1 MPDRLSNLII
11 EYRLIRYILT
21 VILIS
26 KLGCFIDNL
35 NAQGNDQGVKTVIL
49 ANEIS
54 YNRETNTI
62 TAIGNVEV
70 EREERI
76 LLADKISF
84 NEKNDLVTAIGNVTL
99 LDKTGSV
106 MFFDKVNISG
116 DLKKGFA
123 RNVKVLLADKSK
135 MAARKVRR
143 NENNVNELRQ
153 AVFTAC
159 DVECDK
165 NPLWQIKANK
175 VIHYQNEQLMTYN
188 DAWIEMYGIPVFYTP
203 YLAHPDPTA
212 KRKSGFLTPSIGGGD
227 NLGFLFAIPY
237 YLDIG
242 SNKDAT
248 FTPLY
253 TSLAGKGLTTEY
265 RQLFNKGKIEFFGS
279 LVSGDNDN
287 TKDLRGHIKAAT
299 RWDLNKK
306 WRTGA
311 DFHLASDDT
320 YLRRYNLDAPTW
332 LTTNAF
338 VERFGTQSYFSINA
352 YHFQSQRRII
362 ALGSTPIITPLI
374 EYKYFGKP
382 SKFGSFITAN
392 ASALALYRENGSDQT
407 RLSSEIV
414 WNLPYVS
421 PYGGLYSLKA
431 SLRGDGYYVR
441 DVLNPET
448 NSSFT
453 GNKER
458 FFPQLSMEWRLPLL
472 KESKNSSN
480 YIEPIIQG
488 IISPAAKN
496 PFEIPNED
504 SRDLE
509 FDDTN
514 LFVEQRFS
522 GKDRVEGGARINY
535 GVLWNLQTQSNSF
548 IEVLVGQSYRFKK
561 QNIFSNGS
569 GLNGKF
575 SDYVGH
581 IRYNPT
587 KYFDLSYRFRINNSN
602 FSAEKSEISAAFGNK
617 LIRIGSNYTK
627 VKQSDTQNKEL
638 EDREELY
645 AYFNARLS
653 KYWNLTGSH
662 RQNLGPKG
670 GPIRSSI
677 GFSYEDECFIAGLDF
692 AEDNTEDR
700 DFDRGFSVMLRFT
713 LKTLGEIKLSS
724 NVGVGQ

>member
-1 MPDRLSNLII
+1 MSDKFSYIII
-11 EYRLIRYILT
+11 EHIFIKYLFAI
-21 VILIS
+21 ILIV
-26 KLGCFIDNL
+26 KLGWVIDNL
-35 NAQGNDQGVKTVIL
+35 NAQESDVQKRTLIL
-49 ANEIS
+49 ADEIS
-54 YNRETNTI
+54 YDRETKTV

-70 EREERI
+70 EREKRI
-76 LLADKISF
+76 LLAEKVSF
-84 NEKNDLVTAIGNVTL
+84 NEEKDIVTATGNVTL

-106 MFFDKVNISG
+106 MFFDRVNVSG

-123 RNVKVLLADKSK
+123 RNVKVLLTDKSK
-135 MAARKVRR
+135 MAARKIRR
-143 NENNVNELRQ
+143 NDNNVNELRQ
-153 AVFTAC
+153 AIFTAC
-159 DVECDK
+159 DVECEK
-165 NPLWQIKANK
+165 KPLWQIKANK
-175 VIHYQNEQLMTYN
+175 VMHYQDEQLMTYN
-188 DAWIEMYGIPVFYTP
+188 DAWIEMYGIPIFYTP
-203 YLAHPDPTA
+203 YLAHPDPSA

-242 SNKDAT
+242 PDKDAT

-253 TSLAGKGLTTEY
+253 TSLAGKGITTEY

-287 TKDLRGHIKAAT
+287 TKDFRGHVKAMT

-338 VERFGTQSYFSINA
+338 VERFGKQSYFSVNA

-382 SKFGSFITAN
+382 SKYGSFVTAN

-421 PYGGLYSLKA
+421 PLGGLYSLKA

-441 DVLNPET
+441 DVINPKE

-458 FFPQLSMEWRLPLL
+458 LFPQFSMEWRFPLI
-472 KESKNSSN
+472 KNSENSTN

-488 IISPAAKN
+488 ILSPSAKN
-496 PFEIPNED
+496 PIEIPNED

-522 GKDRVEGGARINY
+522 GKDRIEGGSRINY
-535 GVLWNLQTQSNSF
+535 GILWNFQTRSNSF
-548 IEVLVGQSYRFKK
+548 VEVLVGQSYRFKK
-561 QNIFSNGS
+561 QDIFSNAS

-587 KYFDLSYRFRINNSN
+587 QYFDLSYRFRINNSN
-602 FSAEKSEISAAFGNK
+602 FKAEKSEISASFGNK
-617 LIRIGSNYTK
+617 LIRIGSNYTQ
-627 VKQSDTQNKEL
+627 VNQNDTQNKEL

-677 GFSYEDECFIAGLDF
+677 GFAYEDECFIAGLDF

-700 DFDRGFSVMLRFT
+700 DFNRGFSVMLRFT